1 VRGGIEMGG
10 INVVPKSGFSA
21 QETLDGEII
30 DAPTHNPRKIKMELY
45 NDNFQNFK
53 KYSKAVA
60 K

>member
-1 VRGGIEMGG
+1 MGG